1 MNFRTKNI
9 IYVPT
14 YNHQSTIFELLNKLK
29 NINFNFD
36 VLIIDDYS
44 SDETLLEIKKF
55 IDNEQHK
62 FYTNIIKTKKNYGYA
77 ISQKI
82 AYTIF
87 IDQTKCDNII
97 MLHGDLQYDPSLI
110 NKFKKYLESDY
121 GIIQGVRTKI
131 AFPNEDQTPFLAYA
145 MIKTLNYYENFIC
158 NTKFKEWHSGFVMYK
173 RKFISKLPIHNLIN
187 SLHIDGNI
195 LYIAKLLSTKVQSID
210 IYKKYKKRNNYD
222 RLAILKY
229 VLSIL
234 YLPFYFIIKNKKFFT
249 KGKIDYQYSIVDLKE

>member
-1 MNFRTKNI
+1 MIFRTKNI
-9 IYVPT
+9 IYIPT
-14 YNHQSTIFELLNKLK
+14 YNHQSTILKLLNELK
-29 NINFNFD
+29 NINFDFD
-36 VLIIDDYS
+36 VLIIDDCS
-44 SDETLLEIKKF
+44 SDDTLLEIKKF
-55 IDNEQHK
+55 INNEQQK

-87 IDQTKCDNII
+87 INQTKCDSII
-97 MLHGDLQYDPSLI
+97 MLHGDAQYDPTLI
-110 NKFKKYLESDY
+110 NKFKKYLKSDY

-187 SLHIDGNI
+187 SPHIDGNI
-195 LYIAKLLSTKVQSID
+195 LYIAKLLSAKVQPID
-210 IYKKYKKRNNYD
+210 IYKKYKKKNNYGY
-222 RLAILKY
+222 LAILKY
-229 VLSIL
+229 VLSVL

-249 KGKIDYQYSIVDLKE
+249 KEKVDYQYSIIDLKE